1 MKFEQFRDHLYK
13 LIRSSKT
20 ANELNMRLFDTTD
33 AQIPMPFRLFL
44 SKTFKILN
52 KINTNTCRKS
62 QEHFLAIYF
71 SHKSEI
77 KEFKRHIIALPRQ
90 WTYPRGLSLCTRY
103 LFSSMFR
110 RGFRSQFLP
119 KVRHNPTVSEL
130 RVLTNEVRTEFSK
143 NAPEIQRQ
151 KRLK

>member
-1 MKFEQFRDHLYK
+1 
-13 LIRSSKT
+13 
-20 ANELNMRLFDTTD
+20 
-33 AQIPMPFRLFL
+33 MPFRLFL
-44 SKTFKILN
+44 SKTFEILN

-77 KEFKRHIIALPRQ
+77 KEFKRHKIALPRQ

-119 KVRHNPTVSEL
+119 KGRHNPTVSEL

-151 KRLK
+151 KRLKIGSNRFGQVRHIKFLCRSNLKLAYTYRITR